1 MEENKQPSLLKSTIN
16 YGAMLGLALV
26 IVTLLAWMFDILL
39 KPGFSYVGYALII
52 IGIVL
57 ATINFRDQEQGG
69 SITYGRAL
77 GVGFLTTLFA
87 GIVISLFS
95 YLLYTLIDPTLIEK
109 TYAMMEEGYYDAGMT
124 DDQIET
130 AMNMVKRFSNP
141 PMMALIGLLTYMF
154 MGLVFSLVTSI
165 FLKKEGDPF
174 TSERV

>member
-16 YGAMLGLALV
+16 YGAMLGLAMV
-26 IVTLLAWMFDILL
+26 IITLLAWMFDILL
-39 KPGFSYVGYALII
+39 KPGFSYVNYALII
-52 IGIVL
+52 VGIVL

-77 GVGFLTTLFA
+77 GVGFLTTMFSGL
-87 GIVISLFS
+87 VISLFS
-95 YLLYTLIDPTLIEK
+95 YLLYTVIDPTLVEK
-109 TYAMMEEGYYDAGMT
+109 SYAVMEEGYYNAGMS

-141 PMMALIGLLTYMF
+141 PMMALIGFLGYVF
-154 MGLVFSLVTSI
+154 MGLIFSLVTSI

-174 TSERV
+174 TSDRV